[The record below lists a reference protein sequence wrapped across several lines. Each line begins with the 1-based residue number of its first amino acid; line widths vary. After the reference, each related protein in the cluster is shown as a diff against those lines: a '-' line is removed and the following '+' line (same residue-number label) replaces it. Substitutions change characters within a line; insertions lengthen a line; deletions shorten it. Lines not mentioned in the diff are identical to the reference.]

1 MKIFIYLACMGGIGF
16 LGFLAEPS
24 LRMRL
29 TGKPLGVTGIN
40 GSGKTFENLP
50 DGSLKIDIA
59 SLKPEQLPQRVLLKS
74 DVKVSDPAS
83 GVEMLIQAGNRVK
96 LVSID
101 GLNAVVSP
109 GESPFR
115 GSLPIMET
123 DLFQQLAANPPSPVN
138 VPATLPGGESEEPAA
153 NPTPP
158 PVPEPAPT
166 PVAAP
171 APTPAPEP
179 PVTPEPA
186 PVPEPVPTPEP
197 APAPEPTPVAPEAPP
212 ATPVAKTGSANP
224 VTVMQDSIKAAQ
236 IKEFTFAQVLEWA
249 AAPNETVDGE
259 TYQTGVASYKAET
272 IFGVKTIQ
280 AKALIKDGKV
290 QRWIW
295 PKSGMEIK

>member
-1 MKIFIYLACMGGIGF
+1 MKIFLYLACMGAISF
-16 LGFLAEPS
+16 LGFLSEPS

-29 TGKPLGVTGIN
+29 TGKPLGTK
-40 GSGKTFENLP
+40 GKTFENLP
-50 DGSLKIDIA
+50 EGSVKIDLA

-74 DVKVSDPAS
+74 DVKVSDSTS
-83 GVEMLIQAGNRVK
+83 GVEMLIQAGNRVT

-109 GESPFR
+109 GEGPFR
-115 GSLPIMET
+115 GSLPIIET
-123 DLFQQLAANPPSPVN
+123 DLPQQLVANPPGLVS
-138 VPATLPGGESEEPAA
+138 VPATLPGGDSEEPAV

-166 PVAAP
+166 PVP
-171 APTPAPEP
+171 EPPVVSEPAPEP
-179 PVTPEPA
+179 APAPEPT
-186 PVPEPVPTPEP
+186 PTPEP
-197 APAPEPTPVAPEAPP
+197 APAPEPPP
-212 ATPVAKTGSANP
+212 STPVAKAGSSNA
-224 VTVMQDSIKAAQ
+224 VKVMQESIKAAQ
-236 IKEFTFAQVLEWA
+236 IKEFTFGQVLEWA
-249 AAPNETVDGE
+249 AAPDETVDGE

-295 PKSGMEIK
+295 PKSGMEIQ